1 MDYESPLRYGRPNV
15 TEHAAMAKGGLCKI
29 DHSKFN
35 QHYPR
40 MRVLQREIDHVARTH
55 PHQHHGRINR
65 FVCVLSRTVTRAC
78 VHGNPRLVLLHLGR
92 IQHDQ
97 SRLPIRDQDVVLR
110 YDRCGTP

>member
-1 MDYESPLRYGRPNV
+1 
-15 TEHAAMAKGGLCKI
+15 MAKGGLCKI

-40 MRVLQREIDHVARTH
+40 MRVLQRE
-55 PHQHHGRINR
+55 INR